1 VVPLFGNAVTT
12 SQNWRAGGQTR
23 LSLGRGA
30 FVRSLGN
37 FTLQRSTSNNVTN
50 RVRRVQFPDLDVDY
64 GKLPEAIG
72 LGHLFLNPKMRTAFN
87 RNRTTQFANS
97 ETPTNISTS
106 REWRPLVSLTGDLR
120 NGARAELR
128 VQHRATEALYR
139 QVGSSVTTDA
149 NTDID
154 MSLTRSYT
162 KGQKVAFLGKESTVK
177 TNISLGLTAAYSRRK
192 SETRQAGN
200 DRPYNPV
207 SEDRFNVNARGS
219 YGFSTN
225 VTGNAELGFSQNRD
239 LQRDIIR
246 RSIRI
251 ELRAQFTF

>member
-1 VVPLFGNAVTT
+1 VVERFGNAVTQ
-12 SQNWRAGGQTR
+12 SEDWRFGAQTR
-23 LSLGRGA
+23 LTLARGA
-30 FVRSLGN
+30 SVRAIGQLG
-37 FTLQRSTSNNVTN
+37 TRRASSNNVVN
-50 RVRRVQFPDLDVDY
+50 RSRRVQFPDLDVDY
-64 GKLPEAIG
+64 GNLPAFLGFKKL
-72 LGHLFLNPKMRTAFN
+72 FVNPKMRSAFN
-87 RNRTTQFANS
+87 RNRTTQFSNS

-128 VQHRATEALYR
+128 VQHRATEAVYR
-139 QVGSSVTTDA
+139 QVGNSTTTDS

-154 MSLTRSYT
+154 MSLSRAYTR
-162 KGQKVAFLGKESTVK
+162 GQKVTFLGKESTVK
-177 TNISLGLTAAYSRRK
+177 TNISLGFTAAYSRRK

-200 DRPYNPV
+200 DRPFNPV
-207 SEDRFNVNARGS
+207 SEDRLNVNARGS

-225 VTGNAELGFSQNRD
+225 VTGNAEVGFSQNRD

-246 RSIRI
+246 RSVRI